1 MNRLFLLVLPLL
13 VMGCDAAPK
22 IVSDDHMK
30 ESPII
35 QGLRHNIVQGSQT
48 TSWGWILWYLP
59 VLVLAL
65 AWAWREFISK
75 RKSTL
80 AAKGKPSSR
89 QEKKKTSPRLRSAP
103 AKK

>member
-1 MNRLFLLVLPLL
+1 MNRIFLFLLPLVLLA
-13 VMGCDAAPK
+13 CDSSPK

-35 QGLRHNIVQGSQT
+35 QGLRHNIVNNSTQ

-65 AWAWREFISK
+65 AWAWHEFVK
-75 RKSTL
+75 KNKKAL
-80 AAKGKPSSR
+80 AAKGSKSAIR
-89 QEKKKTSPRLRSAP
+89 KTKKDS
-103 AKK
+103 

>member
-1 MNRLFLLVLPLL
+1 MNRIYALLLPLL
-13 VMGCDAAPK
+13 LVACDSAPK

-35 QGLRHNIVQGSQT
+35 QGLRHNIETGT
-48 TSWGWILWYLP
+48 KGGGNWGWILWYLP
-59 VLVLAL
+59 VLALAL

-80 AAKGKPSSR
+80 AAKGKAPR
-89 QEKKKTSPRLRSAP
+89 RKKTTAR
-103 AKK
+103 

>member
-1 MNRLFLLVLPLL
+1 MNRLFLLVIPFLAL
-13 VMGCDAAPK
+13 GCDVAPK
-22 IVSDDHMK
+22 IISDDHMK

-35 QGLRHNIVQGSQT
+35 QGLRKNIETGSSST
-48 TSWGWILWYLP
+48 NWGWILWYLP
-59 VLVLAL
+59 VLALAL

-80 AAKGKPSSR
+80 AAKGKPSST
-89 QEKKKTSPRLRSAP
+89 QAKAQASPRRRSAP

>member
-1 MNRLFLLVLPLL
+1 MSKLFLLILPFLAL
-13 VMGCDAAPK
+13 GCDVAPK

-35 QGLRHNIVQGSQT
+35 QGLRKNIETGSSNA
-48 TSWGWILWYLP
+48 SWGWILWYLP
-59 VLVLAL
+59 VLALAL

-80 AAKGKPSSR
+80 AAKGKAP
-89 QEKKKTSPRLRSAP
+89 KKP
-103 AKK
+103 AR

>member
-1 MNRLFLLVLPLL
+1 MNRIALALLPLFAA
-13 VMGCDAAPK
+13 GCDVTPK
-22 IVSDDHMK
+22 IISDDHMK

-35 QGLRHNIVQGSQT
+35 QGLRHNIVNNSTQ

-59 VLVLAL
+59 VLALAL

-80 AAKGKPSSR
+80 AAKGKPSPT
-89 QEKKKTSPRLRSAP
+89 QAKKKASPRPRSAP